1 MLCFNLYPFNLTQQ
15 MIANEAVIPIFPL
28 SNVTGENLGVFVS
41 FLNLLPSMSDLRNNV
56 DMPTE
61 FLVSEKFVVN
71 GSRLILAG
79 TVIKGNINKGQ
90 ILQLGPDG
98 KGNFRA
104 IEILDIHC
112 VHVQVKY
119 AKCGQT
125 CTLHIKPLNYCKEWL
140 EKEPN
145 GIRRGMVLV

>member
-1 MLCFNLYPFNLTQQ
+1 
-15 MIANEAVIPIFPL
+15 V
-28 SNVTGENLGVFVS
+28 
-41 FLNLLPSMSDLRNNV
+41 SDLRNNV

-61 FLVSEKFVVN
+61 FLISDKFIVD
-71 GSRLILAG
+71 GKLILAG

-90 ILQLGPDG
+90 LLQLGPDV

-104 IEILDIHC
+104 VEIVDIRC
-112 VHVQVKY
+112 VRVAVKY

-140 EKEPN
+140 EK
-145 GIRRGMVLV
+145 